1 MSSQLKCLD
10 GAKVYHQWKHHVI
23 SSRPPQ
29 APPCSRSRY
38 ALRVEANKKVKKT
51 QQVVLLET
59 NPKLGKEGEVVTVA
73 AGYWRNYLGPMGKA
87 KPATQAILNKIEAAA
102 KIEQQKKEE
111 VKTKAQA
118 LATAL
123 QTIGRFVI
131 KKKSGERDQIFGSV
145 TTQEIADAIYQQ
157 TSQQLDKSK
166 FTIPEIKALG
176 TYDVQVKLHPEVT
189 GTFKVVVQREK
200 IDPQKR
206 K

>member
-1 MSSQLKCLD
+1 MLVFL
-10 GAKVYHQWKHHVI
+10 
-23 SSRPPQ
+23 
-29 APPCSRSRY
+29 
-38 ALRVEANKKVKKT
+38 
-51 QQVVLLET
+51 
-59 NPKLGKEGEVVTVA
+59 
-73 AGYWRNYLGPMGKA
+73 
-87 KPATQAILNKIEAAA
+87 
-102 KIEQQKKEE
+102 
-111 VKTKAQA
+111 
-118 LATAL
+118 
-123 QTIGRFVI
+123 
-131 KKKSGERDQIFGSV
+131 IFGGV